1 VVIFCHDAQEGWQ
14 IINVSETTD
23 TDEKVDLIFGAPI
36 PISETPPALLKLQ
49 QTIQGVL
56 DRMDEDLFAA
66 AEKLSQTGLDSP
78 ETRVILAEL
87 CQKHP
92 YVIECGTV
100 DQNLLHAMAAGDKET
115 CMSIFRHYYADYL
128 GIYSIQWADASGINR
143 FGYPEENSL
152 TNYDFHAQRTP
163 ASEKFLAVIEAREE
177 VSFVFP
183 LVEGSIA
190 RCFSV
195 PLYAD
200 GQYRG
205 ILYTLYSALENV
217 ACQLSI

>member
-1 VVIFCHDAQEGWQ
+1 
-14 IINVSETTD
+14 
-23 TDEKVDLIFGAPI
+23 
-36 PISETPPALLKLQ
+36 
-49 QTIQGVL
+49 
-56 DRMDEDLFAA
+56 
-66 AEKLSQTGLDSP
+66 
-78 ETRVILAEL
+78 
-87 CQKHP
+87 
-92 YVIECGTV
+92 
-100 DQNLLHAMAAGDKET
+100 MAAGDKET
-115 CMSIFRHYYADYL
+115 CMCIFRHYYEDYT

-152 TNYDFHAQRTP
+152 TNYDFHAQRTV
-163 ASEKFLAVIEAREE
+163 ASEENLAVIEAKEE

-183 LVEGSIA
+183 LIDGNKA

-200 GQYRG
+200 EQYRG